1 VRKNAPLWRRGRY
14 ALAGLA
20 SAVRGEASFRT
31 ELGAAVLG
39 IALLLC
45 TGAPL
50 LWWALFILLM
60 AAILAAELLNTA
72 IETLA
77 DRVEPEL
84 DPFIGRAKDLGAA
97 AVFVLSVAAIL
108 MAACLLLAFFQGG
121 AGFAPPF

>member
-1 VRKNAPLWRRGRY
+1 
-14 ALAGLA
+14 
-20 SAVRGEASFRT
+20 
-31 ELGAAVLG
+31 
-39 IALLLC
+39 
-45 TGAPL
+45 
-50 LWWALFILLM
+50 M

-97 AVFVLSVAAIL
+97 AVFILSVAAIL
-108 MAACLLLAFFQGG
+108 LAACLLLAFFQGG